1 MDPENVL
8 EELREFFLQSGFNLT
23 LTIDPVEYANTA
35 GTKKHLNTLLPEVK
49 SILLIGFSGKSFWGV
64 FQEYLKNNPEYKSD
78 RINLI
83 DDYSVLKFKE
93 ASHILNKY
101 RVSHKSVY
109 PFGENALDLNFLRLG
124 ELGGVGVK
132 SLLGILLHPYYG
144 PWTSLRGAFVTD
156 LDLKRFNEPLTK
168 FNPCPSCDKP
178 CISACPANTI
188 SESGWDWESCMK
200 FRLSDDTCAKSC
212 ASRRACPYGE
222 QEQYSEQQLEYHHNF
237 VLNNVKEYF
246 DKKP

>member
-109 PFGENALDLNFLRLG
+109 PFGENALDLNFLKLG
-124 ELGGVGVK
+124 ELAGAGVK
-132 SLLGILLHPYYG
+132 SLLGILLHPLYG
-144 PWTSLRGAFVTD
+144 PWISLRGAILTNLMLNQFD
-156 LDLKRFNEPLTK
+156 SPLSDFT
-168 FNPCPSCDKP
+168 PCPSCNKP
-178 CISACPANTI
+178 CISVCPANTI

-212 ASRRACPYGE
+212 ASRRACPYGK

>member
-23 LTIDPVEYANTA
+23 LTIDPVEYENTL
-35 GTKKHLNTLLPEVK
+35 GIKINLNTLFPEVK
-49 SILLIGFSGKSFWGV
+49 SILLIGFGGKSFWGV
-64 FQEYLKNNPEYKSD
+64 FQEYLKNTPEYKSD

-93 ASHILNKY
+93 ASNILNEY
-101 RVSHKSVY
+101 HVSHKSVY
-109 PFGENALDLNFLRLG
+109 PFGENALDLNFLKMG
-124 ELGGVGVK
+124 ELAGAGIK
-132 SLLGILLHPYYG
+132 SLLGILLHPVYG
-144 PWTSLRGAFVTD
+144 PWISLRGAILTNLTLNQFD
-156 LDLKRFNEPLTK
+156 SPLSDFT
-168 FNPCPSCDKP
+168 PCPSCNKP
-178 CISACPANTI
+178 CISVCPANTI

-200 FRLSDDTCAKSC
+200 FRLSNDTCAKSC

-222 QEQYSEQQLEYHHNF
+222 QEQYSEQQLEYHHKF
-237 VLNNVKEYF
+237 VLNNVKEFF